1 MGYKK
6 NWKYRENCKI
16 QEDKEHGKGGK
27 QEKIKH
33 EEYKNDYEQE
43 IMRKIEN
50 EDIHEIQT

>member
-33 EEYKNDYEQE
+33 EEYKDYEQE